1 MYKAIGDNMN
11 NRHDIEK
18 KWAQEKYK
26 VMMHSQKHYE
36 RIRKELKGNISIEAL
51 DALIDEAYEVP
62 PSKGS
67 IMNTYNHMWGYFKK
81 VCTEEERTTAMVL
94 EEKFKEEEAGAE
106 ALLKFIAELA
116 DKYEVKYLQ
125 NSSVLR

>member
-1 MYKAIGDNMN
+1 MSS
-11 NRHDIEK
+11 RHEIEK

-36 RIRKELKGNISIEAL
+36 RIRKALKENLSIEEL
-51 DALIDEAYEVP
+51 NTLIDEAFEIP

-81 VCTEEERTTAMVL
+81 ICTEEERTIAMVL
-94 EEKFKEEEAGAE
+94 EEKFKQQEIGPEE
-106 ALLKFIAELA
+106 LLKFIAKLA
-116 DKYEVKYLQ
+116 DKYEVKYLK
-125 NSSVLR
+125 NSSVLLPYQSK

>member
-1 MYKAIGDNMN
+1 MN
-11 NRHDIEK
+11 SRNEIEK
-18 KWAQEKYK
+18 KWEQKKYK

-36 RIRKELKGNISIEAL
+36 RIRKALKENLSIEEL
-51 DALIDEAYEVP
+51 NTLIDEAFEIP

-81 VCTEEERTTAMVL
+81 ICTEKERTTATEL
-94 EEKFKEEEAGAE
+94 EEKFKAQEVESE

-125 NSSVLR
+125 NSSVLQ

>member
-1 MYKAIGDNMN
+1 MSD
-11 NRHDIEK
+11 RHEIEK

-26 VMMHSQKHYE
+26 VMMHTQKHYE
-36 RIRKELKGNISIEAL
+36 RIRKELKGDLSLEAL
-51 DALIDEAYEVP
+51 DALIDEAYEIP
-62 PSKGS
+62 PGKGS

-81 VCTEEERTTAMVL
+81 VCTEKERTTATEL
-94 EEKFKEEEAGAE
+94 EEKFKAQEVESE

-125 NSSVLR
+125 NSSVLQ

>member
-1 MYKAIGDNMN
+1 MAGDNMSK
-11 NRHDIEK
+11 RHEIEK

-36 RIRKELKGNISIEAL
+36 RIRKELKGKPDIEVL
-51 DALIDEAYEVP
+51 DVLIDGAMETTP
-62 PSKGS
+62 TKGS

-81 VCTEEERTTAMVL
+81 VCTEKERTTAMDL
-94 EEKFKEEEAGAE
+94 EEKFKAQEVESE

-125 NSSVLR
+125 NSSVLQ